1 MTDTKP
7 DRPSVFAR
15 LREPA
20 ALNYLVMTGAGLLVY
35 GMIMMG
41 RGNDAG
47 ALLAVLLA
55 IPGILARWTASPIL
69 ILLLTTYLLIDPGFM
84 TLTGF
89 VTGLPWATPRA
100 PGGFNLEDVIL
111 AAALLAYVIGHF
123 RLTSIL
129 HQGMPDEPTARRDAR
144 PAEPAEAAGRDRR
157 PGRVAADPRRRLR
170 VRDRRPGRVGGDR
183 VRRAGRPARRF
194 CIPRDRPVPDRR
206 LGNRPRAAGGL
217 GGARVPAD
225 ARHDAA
231 EAALVLR
238 DEFFQENRRETDR
251 LQRWRKWY
259 KERVALRRRAGK

>member
-1 MTDTKP
+1 MTEPKAE
-7 DRPSVFAR
+7 RPSIFAR

-35 GMIMMG
+35 AMIMMG
-41 RGNDAG
+41 RGNDVG
-47 ALLAVLLA
+47 ALLAILIAL
-55 IPGILARWTASPIL
+55 PGILARWTASPIL
-69 ILLLTTYLLIDPGFM
+69 ILLLTTYLLIDPGLM

-89 VTGLPWATPRA
+89 ITGLPWVTPRG

-129 HQGMPDEPTARRDAR
+129 HQGMPDEPTARKERD
-144 PAEPAEAAGRDRR
+144 PLNPPRR
-157 PGRVAADPRRRLR
+157 PTVIVSPDELPRTLVVASGC
-170 VRDRRPGRVGGDR
+170 VIVGQAAW
-183 VRRAGRPARRF
+183 VVVVLIERAGRPAVFTPGTARFLFVGWVTGLALMVVSAALVYLRSAGMTRR
-194 CIPRDRPVPDRR
+194 
-206 LGNRPRAAGGL
+206 
-217 GGARVPAD
+217 
-225 ARHDAA
+225 

-259 KERVALRRRAGK
+259 KERVALRRCAGK

>member
-15 LREPA
+15 LRKPA

-129 HQGMPDEPTARRDAR
+129 HQGMPDEPTARKERDPLNPPKR
-144 PAEPAEAAGRDRR
+144 PAGIVGPDELPRTLVVASGCVIVGQAAW
-157 PGRVAADPRRRLR
+157 AAI
-170 VRDRRPGRVGGDR
+170 VFVE
-183 VRRAGRPARRF
+183 RAGRPAFFTPGTARFLIVAWVTGLALLVASAALVYLRSAGMTRR
-194 CIPRDRPVPDRR
+194 
-206 LGNRPRAAGGL
+206 
-217 GGARVPAD
+217 
-225 ARHDAA
+225 

-238 DEFFQENRRETDR
+238 DEFFQENRRESDR

>member
-1 MTDTKP
+1 MTTAP
-7 DRPSVFAR
+7 PERPSVFAR

-69 ILLLTTYLLIDPGFM
+69 ILLLTTYLLIDPGFLNLIGM
-84 TLTGF
+84 VSGSRWF
-89 VTGLPWATPRA
+89 TPRV
-100 PGGFNLEDVIL
+100 GSGFNLEDVIL

-123 RLTSIL
+123 RLTAIL
-129 HQGMPDEPTARRDAR
+129 HQGMPDEPTARRERDPLNPPKR
-144 PAEPAEAAGRDRR
+144 PAGLVGADELPWTLAIAG
-157 PGRVAADPRRRLR
+157 GCVVAAQAVWL
-170 VRDRRPGRVGGDR
+170 VLVL
-183 VRRAGRPARRF
+183 VERAGRPAIFTPGTARF
-194 CIPRDRPVPDRR
+194 LIVAWVTG
-206 LGNRPRAAGGL
+206 LVLMVASAAL
-217 GGARVPAD
+217 VYLRSARMS
-225 ARHDAA
+225 RQ